1 MGLRVWLVVSLV
13 AAWGTRLAIHIGR
26 RHKGEDF
33 RYIDMRVRWMEEGI
47 TQYYLKA
54 FFFIFMLQA
63 VFSLIVNGSAMFVC
77 IYTTDFFLGFLDY
90 LGIAV
95 WLFGFLFE
103 VIGEYQL

>member
-1 MGLRVWLVVSLV
+1 MGLRVWLVISLV
-13 AAWGTRLAIHIGR
+13 AIWGIQLAIHIGR

-33 RYIDMRVRWMEEGI
+33 RYSDIRVLWMEEGL
-47 TQYYLKA
+47 TLYYLKT
-54 FFFIFMLQA
+54 FFSIFMLQA
-63 VFSLIVNGSAMFVC
+63 AFSIVVNGSAIFVC

-103 VIGEYQL
+103 AIGDY